1 MKLSLPLLAAVYL
14 LVLNL
19 AAFLAFAVDK
29 RAAKRHEW
37 RIPEARLLGLCALGG
52 WLGGLLGM
60 KVFRHKTRKPKFFVG
75 IPLIAAVW
83 VAAAVFLLFHV
94 KHYYSGK

>member
-1 MKLSLPLLAAVYL
+1 MKLSLPLLLGVYL
-14 LVLNL
+14 LVMNL

-29 RAAKRHEW
+29 RAAKRQEW

-60 KVFRHKTRKPKFFVG
+60 RLCHHKTRKLKFRLGV
-75 IPLIAAVW
+75 PLTALLW
-83 VAAAVFLLFHV
+83 FAAAAALLWLKLRGH
-94 KHYYSGK
+94 G